1 MKTVKKLTAILL
13 CIAMLLGIGATSAFA
28 LEIGDTIVWN
38 VNNTPMDAY
47 SFEVEYAGTL
57 SEGWTDI
64 EDLGMPY
71 RLAYTFNAEKDG
83 YYVITLGEN
92 EYVEAAESFSG
103 KKAANFMP
111 CIYKEAEA
119 EDGDYI
125 IKSFLF
131 NFKKGENLLCVEF
144 DEANP
149 AGTSINIEF
158 FGEKITNVVLFDEYF
173 DCLILDYDWYAP
185 YEGTLDYDTTYNI
198 EFSSGKL
205 FQVIDG
211 YIVFE
216 YDGSFEKGKKT
227 FTADLLGYEIVR
239 EGTVYMITDLIESMD
254 ASNFNVQAVEYYNGY
269 KFKNADIEKVTVK
282 FTDGTSAN
290 ITDDEK
296 IALPC
301 GRNISVS
308 SYGSIS
314 SAIWY
319 ISVAGRRYVATG
331 CEIIKTDFTANAEIF
346 KSEIS
351 SILRETGN
359 DIMWA
364 TEFMFEADSLEA
376 FFERSGNLFSGI
388 KWCIKTLSN
397 EISLFTKY
405 YL

>member
-1 MKTVKKLTAILL
+1 MKAAKKLTAILL
-13 CIAMLLGIGATSAFA
+13 CVAMLLGIGATSAFA
-28 LEIGDTIVWN
+28 LKAGDNITWDI
-38 VNNTPMDAY
+38 NNTPMDDY
-47 SFEVEYAGTL
+47 SFDVEYAGTL

-64 EDLGMPY
+64 EDHRAPY

-92 EYVEAAESFSG
+92 EYVEAAKSFSG
-103 KKAANFMP
+103 NKATNYMP
-111 CIYKEAEA
+111 HIYKEAEA

-144 DEANP
+144 YEANP

-173 DCLILDYDWYAP
+173 DCLILDYDSYDEE
-185 YEGTLDYDTTYNI
+185 YLDYSTTYNI

-211 YIVFE
+211 YIRFE
-216 YDGSFEKGKKT
+216 YDGELKKGKKT
-227 FTADLLGYEIVR
+227 FTADLLGYEITR

-254 ASNFNVQAVEYYNGY
+254 TSKLTVQAVENYRGY
-269 KFKNADIEKVTVK
+269 TYSDTEYEKITVN

-290 ITDDEK
+290 VTDDEK
-296 IALPC
+296 IALPN
-301 GRNISVS
+301 GRTIYIN
-308 SYGSIS
+308 SYGSS
-314 SAIWY
+314 TSPVWY
-319 ISVAGRRYVATG
+319 ISVAARKYATIS
-331 CEIIKTDFTANAEIF
+331 CEVIKTDFGTNAEIF

-351 SILRETGN
+351 LILQELASN
-359 DIMWA
+359 VSWA
-364 TEFMFEADSLEA
+364 TEYMFKADDIKDFGER
-376 FFERSGNLFSGI
+376 FEILFANIERNLKMLG
-388 KWCIKTLSN
+388 N
-397 EISLFTKY
+397 EISMFINY

>member
-1 MKTVKKLTAILL
+1 MKTVEKLTAILL
-13 CIAMLLGIGATSAFA
+13 CIAMLLGIGATSAYA

-64 EDLGMPY
+64 EGPY

-92 EYVEAAESFSG
+92 EYIEAAESFSG
-103 KKAANFMP
+103 KKATNFMP

-131 NFKKGENLLCVEF
+131 KFKKGENLLCVEF

-239 EGTVYMITDLIESMD
+239 EGTVYMITDLIESVD
-254 ASNFNVQAVEYYNGY
+254 TSNITVQAVEDYSGYTYNAVEY
-269 KFKNADIEKVTVK
+269 EKIIVN

-290 ITDDEK
+290 VTDDEK
-296 IALPC
+296 ITLPT
-301 GRNISVS
+301 GRTIYMN
-308 SYGSIS
+308 SYGS
-314 SAIWY
+314 SASPVWY
-319 ISVAGRRYVATG
+319 ISVASHKYAAIS
-331 CEIIKTDFTANAEIF
+331 CEVTKNDFGTNTEIF

-351 SILRETGN
+351 WMLQALSDDVSWT
-359 DIMWA
+359 
-364 TEFMFEADSLEA
+364 TEYMFEADSIEEFSERFEILYANIDWKLEM
-376 FFERSGNLFSGI
+376 I
-388 KWCIKTLSN
+388 VN
-397 EISLFTKY
+397 EISTFINY